1 MEKFVLPTYK
11 APDFEA
17 LGLADA
23 PDAKLVEAQ
32 QDGVAPAGYHA
43 TTMFPEYFRIHGEWQ
58 LAQDSR
64 MDCAAVLRGGRLNVV
79 ELRNIRRGDAV
90 VVGREENGT
99 EGIYVH
105 TRAFRRRGRAGDE
118 FAFRQGRSRETA
130 YSKDYNS
137 IYRLLKYE
145 KQHGNILWVLGPAC
159 TFDADARAAFS
170 ALVDEGYVNGLLAGN
185 ALATHDLEVGYRG
198 TALGQD
204 VYTQHSV
211 PNGHYNHL
219 DTINEVRRCG
229 SVRAFVEAGHV
240 KDGIMYT
247 CVKKNVPFVLVGSIR
262 DDGPL
267 PDVYGAQ
274 GNHHC
279 VHGLYAAHGGHRKHD
294 AQLPRGGRA
303 GAPAVFL
310 FRRYFGICREQAA
323 GQRQPDGEDHCDQRA
338 GFHHTGK
345 ARRVQLRQGGLWP
358 GPLRRKHDEICKK
371 AAGRAG
377 VPFAHVRTGRAAV
390 LRVVE

>member
-159 TFDADARAAFS
+159 TFDADARA
-170 ALVDEGYVNGLLAGN
+170 
-185 ALATHDLEVGYRG
+185 
-198 TALGQD
+198 
-204 VYTQHSV
+204 
-211 PNGHYNHL
+211 
-219 DTINEVRRCG
+219 RC
-229 SVRAFVEAGHV
+229 V
-240 KDGIMYT
+240 
-247 CVKKNVPFVLVGSIR
+247 
-262 DDGPL
+262 
-267 PDVYGAQ
+267 
-274 GNHHC
+274 
-279 VHGLYAAHGGHRKHD
+279 
-294 AQLPRGGRA
+294 
-303 GAPAVFL
+303 
-310 FRRYFGICREQAA
+310 
-323 GQRQPDGEDHCDQRA
+323 
-338 GFHHTGK
+338 
-345 ARRVQLRQGGLWP
+345 
-358 GPLRRKHDEICKK
+358 
-371 AAGRAG
+371 
-377 VPFAHVRTGRAAV
+377 
-390 LRVVE
+390 

>member
-99 EGIYVH
+99 EGVYVH

-267 PDVYGAQ
+267 PDVYGNVYEGQDAMRGLVRKATTIVCMASTLHTVAT
-274 GNHHC
+274 GNMTPS
-279 VHGLYAAHGGHRKHD
+279 Y
-294 AQLPRGGRA
+294 
-303 GAPAVFL
+303 
-310 FRRYFGICREQAA
+310 
-323 GQRQPDGEDHCDQRA
+323 
-338 GFHHTGK
+338 
-345 ARRVQLRQGGLWP
+345 
-358 GPLRRKHDEICKK
+358 
-371 AAGRAG
+371 
-377 VPFAHVRTGRAAV
+377 
-390 LRVVE
+390 RVVDGQVRPLYFYSVDISEFAVNKLLDRGSLTVKTIVTNVQDFIIQVRRGVCS